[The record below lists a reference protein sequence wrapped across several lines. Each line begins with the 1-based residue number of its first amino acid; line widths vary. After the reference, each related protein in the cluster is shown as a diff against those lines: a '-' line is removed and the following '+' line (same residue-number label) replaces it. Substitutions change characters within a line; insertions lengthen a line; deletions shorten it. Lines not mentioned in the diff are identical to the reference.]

1 MGRKFLPIGETINGV
16 NQDFHFVSVAM
27 LIACIAATFAIISSL
42 CGSLSRKKSEP
53 PPLPPPTATT
63 TIMNEVEENNN
74 KDGTTTTTAQKDYYY
89 SSSQELFKEEL
100 TKDNNNNYNN
110 TQDDDVSSITSQQQ
124 QYQPLPPPPGRRHLS
139 STISYHFR
147 SDSTASTS
155 SQPTS
160 SATKLPTSMSMR
172 VFGNGL
178 GSRQTS
184 KRDNYQMGDFEKRKD
199 RDKKLLKHEDSIWK
213 KTIILGE
220 KCKIPD
226 EDEETILYDEK
237 GNRISTYHPKG
248 LSKPLSRQ
256 NSMTDPA
263 DSFTR

>member
-53 PPLPPPTATT
+53 PPLPPPTSTT
-63 TIMNEVEENNN
+63 PIINEVQENNN
-74 KDGTTTTTAQKDYYY
+74 RDGTTTTTAQKDYYY
-89 SSSQELFKEEL
+89 SSSQELLKEEL
-100 TKDNNNNYNN
+100 TKDNNNNN

-172 VFGNGL
+172 VFGTGL

-263 DSFTR
+263 DSFIR